1 MRAYSKM
8 AEQKMREIENEAQ
21 TKWGIK
27 KLVVIHRIGN
37 IKVGETSIII
47 GVSSEHRN
55 EAFEAC
61 KYVINNVKTR
71 VPIWKKEIS
80 KKVRNGLKGFY
91 LSREKM
97 NDKKSRGM
105 FNVGAKPDSY
115 RTARAKAVLSID
127 AKTAVLIRQGKSPKG
142 DIVEAAKMAATRG
155 LKKHQTSYHTVIQYL

>member
-1 MRAYSKM
+1 M
-8 AEQKMREIENEAQ
+8 AEQKMREIENEAR

-27 KLVVIHRIGN
+27 NLVAFHRIGN

-80 KKVRNGLKGFY
+80 NESQKWADGIL
-91 LSREKM
+91 LESRKNE
-97 NDKKSRGM
+97 
-105 FNVGAKPDSY
+105 
-115 RTARAKAVLSID
+115 
-127 AKTAVLIRQGKSPKG
+127 
-142 DIVEAAKMAATRG
+142 
-155 LKKHQTSYHTVIQYL
+155 